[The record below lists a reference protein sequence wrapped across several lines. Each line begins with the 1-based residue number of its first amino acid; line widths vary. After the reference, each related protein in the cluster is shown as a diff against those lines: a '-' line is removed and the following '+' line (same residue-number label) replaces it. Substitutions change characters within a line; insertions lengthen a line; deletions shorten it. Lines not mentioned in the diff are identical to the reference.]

1 MTLDLGTPPLPS
13 LDNFAGAGNAELL
26 ATLRGLDQALA
37 AGPATDR
44 TIYVWGEPGSGRSH
58 LLQAFLCAAPPG
70 CGRLA
75 GPYSPLAGFD
85 FDPAVLRYAVD
96 DCDAL
101 SPAQQIA
108 AFNLFNEVRA
118 HTGAALLMAG
128 NAAPLQLAVR
138 DDLRSRC
145 GWGLVFQ
152 LAALTDADKTAVLQR
167 AAHERGIVLAADL
180 APYLL
185 SHFRRDMPSLM
196 KLFDAL
202 DRFSLEQKRAIT
214 LPLLRAM
221 LADAADVPDVADVP
235 DPANAAEVTEA
246 AGRAAAATDPAITA
260 ADSGPAHDKAQMQ
273 RETNADVPGV
283 FK

>member
-1 MTLDLGTPPLPS
+1 MPRQMTLDLGTPPLPS

-58 LLQAFLCAAPPG
+58 LLQAFVCAAPPG

-152 LAALTDADKTAVLQR
+152 LAALTDADKTAVLRR

-221 LADAADVPDVADVP
+221 LADAADVA
-235 DPANAAEVTEA
+235 DPADAPEA
-246 AGRAAAATDPAITA
+246 AGSAAAATEPAITA
-260 ADSGPAHDKAQMQ
+260 PDSEPAHGKAQMQ
-273 RETNADVPGV
+273 PETNADVPGV